1 MKHATKKA
9 THAAEQ
15 TMESAN
21 CALALTQK
29 TAGVVLK
36 STVATANIANSYV
49 HDLMKV
55 GFDTQAAGMNVAK
68 AYFDSM
74 AEIRKDW
81 INLFAQTGEKAI
93 AATSDIEL
101 PFQKEVSEI
110 GKNVVANAQNVFDN
124 FTTSLKNAAAK

>member
-1 MKHATKKA
+1 MKQATKKA
-9 THAAEQ
+9 TEHTVEGV
-15 TMESAN
+15 N
-21 CALALTQK
+21 CAVALSQK

-36 STVATANIANSYV
+36 STVETANVANNYV
-49 HDLMKV
+49 QDLMKV
-55 GFDTQAAGMNVAK
+55 GFHTQEAGLNVAK

-81 INLFAQTGEKAI
+81 INLFAQTGEKVI
-93 AATSDIEL
+93 AGTSDIEL

-124 FTTSLKNAAAK
+124 FTASLKNAAAK